1 MKWLI
6 RLLLFIMVLP
16 LLLVLLW
23 YIGVPEE
30 YITDKIEK
38 AVSLKELSISSRP
51 VDVVLK
57 ISGFRKKLFFGFY
70 IKELELFR
78 ENTSSDKVLLS
89 VYHLTGRL
97 RLDRLL
103 IGKLEIE
110 TNGFV
115 TPSKKGEIELCIL
128 ADKEGYKMEFEAEDV
143 QLGRLPIL
151 RVIGLKGEGV
161 ADIEGVLSVGR
172 DRKSDAIVLLQIKDM
187 RLSDIIQQNLY
198 IPLSLFREL
207 KGVLQIHDRGVEVTS
222 LSMKGKNIYS
232 RLKGSIQRSVFRG
245 RLEIMPEEDF
255 PKIGL
260 YPLKRYKISESY
272 YVIPLNIDLSNRIN

>member
-6 RLLLFIMVLP
+6 RLLFFIMVLP

-23 YIGVPEE
+23 YVGVPEE

-38 AVSLKELSISSRP
+38 AASLKELSIGGRP
-51 VDVVLK
+51 VDVALK
-57 ISGFRKKLFFGFY
+57 VSGFRKKLLFGFY
-70 IKELELFR
+70 IKELEFFR

-115 TPSKKGEIELCIL
+115 TPSREGELELHLL

-143 QLGRLPIL
+143 QLGSLPL
-151 RVIGLKGEGV
+151 LNFIGLEGEGV
-161 ADIEGVLSVGR
+161 ADVEGVLSVGK
-172 DRKSDAIVLLQIKDM
+172 DRQPDAIVLLQIKDM
-187 RLSDIIQQNLY
+187 RLADIIQQNLY

-222 LSMKGKNIYS
+222 LSMKGKDIYS
-232 RLKGSIQRSVFRG
+232 RLKGSIQGSVFRG

-260 YPLKRYKISESY
+260 YPLKRYKISEGY
-272 YVIPLNIDLSNRIN
+272 YVIPLNIDLSNKV